1 MIVSILKVIGF
12 ILCDVDQFIFVK
24 KSGLGVVF
32 IAIDVDDNFLIGH
45 SDAVDDSIC

>member
-32 IAIDVDDNFLIGH
+32 IPIDMDDNFLIANPKAIKK
-45 SDAVDDSIC
+45 DI